1 MSKHFIISNRHN
13 FRILARVAVVH
24 QVVQCLIHCLPKI
37 FHQGRMLFFCC
48 PFSSVHFK
56 RLIYSIAKKSFN
68 GLNAAWVLGG
78 HSTVSTWVITLPN
91 WIKWTLRANEWTL
104 LNGTFRAF
112 RDLLKSFITGR
123 GGQWGGGANL
133 DFGHPPFRHPC
144 IGCHKFQC
152 SKGSNVW
159 MLGDTGCGSM
169 ALPN

>member
-24 QVVQCLIHCLPKI
+24 QVVHQVVQCLIHCLPEI

-91 WIKWTLRANEWTL
+91 WIKWTQRANEWTL
-104 LNGTFRAF
+104 LNGTFSDF
-112 RDLLKSFITGR
+112 RDLLKSFITGSLR
-123 GGQWGGGANL
+123 GGVEVRILILVILLFITNALG
-133 DFGHPPFRHPC
+133 DT
-144 IGCHKFQC
+144 
-152 SKGSNVW
+152 GSNVP
-159 MLGDTGCGSM
+159 MLGDTGSM